1 MTVIDP
7 KMQEKVQQNLRSTLS
22 GAEEL
27 VVEVAEKVA
36 MKTTLFRE
44 SLLSKC
50 NGNGRKPAPSTP
62 PTSG

>member
-1 MTVIDP
+1 MVDP
-7 KMQEKVQQNLRSTLS
+7 KMQGKVQKNLRSTLS

-36 MKTTLFRE
+36 QKTTLFRE

-50 NGNGRKPAPSTP
+50 NGHGCKPAPSTP